1 MPVLNDRIGKG
12 IGCKDKCFF
21 MNCKKKHIFFEK
33 NIAIGNEIKMS
44 RASSYGMATTT
55 VSAKV
60 ILFFIIAKKNA
71 FFLKNK
77 FCEIEKLF
85 YFCTQYHKRL
95 FVEYDIE
102 KCAEGTK
109 TYWIAFCYVLALK
122 LQHFQSMS
130 GINGGRSQYCGL
142 IYLDIR

>member
-1 MPVLNDRIGKG
+1 V
-12 IGCKDKCFF
+12 FF
-21 MNCKKKHIFFEK
+21 YELQKKINFLKK

-55 VSAKV
+55 VGAKV

-95 FVEYDIE
+95 LLCMILKNVL
-102 KCAEGTK
+102 KGTK
-109 TYWIAFCYVLALK
+109 TYWKALS
-122 LQHFQSMS
+122 LF
-130 GINGGRSQYCGL
+130 L
-142 IYLDIR
+142 VV